1 MCLAAGLLHD
11 AGVMG
16 RARSAS
22 AAPGRSLQQRRDSR
36 SSEIETV
43 NEAKRE
49 RERAADAAH
58 VGCFPLNG
66 RGSWCPRRR
75 RRHGA
80 VGWVGGLSLI
90 SRGEGGGVQLIG
102 SSGGTAQ

>member
-1 MCLAAGLLHD
+1 MCLAGGLLHD
-11 AGVMG
+11 AGMMG

-36 SSEIETV
+36 SSEVETV
-43 NEAKRE
+43 NEAK

-66 RGSWCPRRR
+66 RGSWCPRRH